1 MHFTKTTG
9 AAIKNKQQKLRLES
23 SLTCSFTKNGANG
36 MMEESYQDDINDDNH
51 SYENVMDTCNDGLGE
66 FLYLEI
72 TRILCFAILDGSM
85 DDFRADLPLDI
96 GVSSPTKELDESQQ
110 YFEPL
115 EQVMAENTESAK
127 VCSREFTYYTLTIS

>member
-23 SLTCSFTKNGANG
+23 WLTCSFTKNGADG

-72 TRILCFAILDGSM
+72 TRILCFML
-85 DDFRADLPLDI
+85 L
-96 GVSSPTKELDESQQ
+96 
-110 YFEPL
+110 Y
-115 EQVMAENTESAK
+115 
-127 VCSREFTYYTLTIS
+127 